1 MSYVSCAFS
10 FQSRLRILQ
19 YTRTTQQT
27 TNRKERMMQY
37 SCHKCGISDCYI
49 YCHLMVANMMLA
61 TFNFSTVEL
70 EYFLP
75 KKKHCLQFIECAIQC
90 WITYLWTYFVHY
102 LLQKCWKRRT
112 LNVYWTMNIVSCVY
126 GYSAVDHHHLPKKRL
141 HYMMMTRNK
150 VSAMRV
156 TKTLLRW

>member
-1 MSYVSCAFS
+1 MSYVSCAIS

-75 KKKHCLQFIECAIQC
+75 NKK
-90 WITYLWTYFVHY
+90 
-102 LLQKCWKRRT
+102 T
-112 LNVYWTMNIVSCVY
+112 LSSIHRVRNTVLNYIFMNIFCSLSSPEMLEAEDFECILNNE
-126 GYSAVDHHHLPKKRL
+126 HCQLCIWL
-141 HYMMMTRNK
+141 
-150 VSAMRV
+150 
-156 TKTLLRW
+156 